1 MQRRVGGWGGCEG
14 QGGIEVVGIH
24 GVNVVVDWN
33 IRFICVKMLYSKISK
48 TI

>member
-1 MQRRVGGWGGCEG
+1 MGWVRGA
-14 QGGIEVVGIH
+14 GGIEVVGIH

-33 IRFICVKMLYSKISK
+33 IRLICVKVLYSKISK